1 MLHAL
6 LGLLAGQ
13 QGLDLVVRDPEA
25 GPELRVQGASP
36 HHVACLV
43 GELLAYP
50 ELGCVHVLVEL
61 LEGQDPEGH
70 VAGLIG
76 HDVAEHRL
84 EEWLLGC
91 SEHQAEGGQGQPLD
105 DHLHA
110 EVDEV
115 PAFIAEHLVYER
127 LEVLVDRVG
136 GRHLLVEVPGEGLHV
151 ACLVD
156 HLGGG
161 VVLGVDPRD
170 SLHEACR
177 AQQGAL
183 LSMEELAERCRLG
196 LYGELDPLV
205 VVPGGHR

>member
-13 QGLDLVVRDPEA
+13 QGLDLGVRDSEA
-25 GPELRVQGASP
+25 GPELRVQGAPP
-36 HHVACLV
+36 HHVAGLV

-50 ELGCVHVLVEL
+50 ELGCVHVFVEL

-70 VAGLIG
+70 VAGLVG
-76 HDVAEHRL
+76 HHVAEHRL
-84 EEWLLGC
+84 QEGFLGG
-91 SEHQAEGGQGQPLD
+91 SEHQAEGGQGQSLD
-105 DHLHA
+105 HHLHT

-115 PAFIAEHLVYER
+115 PAFVAEHLVYER
-127 LEVLVDRVG
+127 LEVLVDGVG

-151 ACLVD
+151 AGLVD

-161 VVLGVDPRD
+161 VVLGIDPRD
-170 SLHEACR
+170 RLHEACR

-183 LSMEELAERCRLG
+183 LAVEELAE
-196 LYGELDPLV
+196 
-205 VVPGGHR
+205 